1 MKNRAIFID
10 RDGTINE
17 EVGFLTMTSQFRLF
31 GFAAEAIRLINDVG
45 WRAIVV
51 TNQSGI
57 ARGLFT
63 EESLAELHAQMER
76 SLEQKGALIDAIYY
90 CPHHPDF
97 GGPPYRQDC
106 NCRKPKPGLLEK
118 AARDFSLDLKE
129 CHVIGDRYRDVEMG
143 RAVGARSVLVMTG
156 YGREEYRAQHELSPQ
171 QPDHVAEN
179 LLVAVRW
186 ILNSEREYET
196 NEIDARC

>member
-17 EVGFLTMTSQFRLF
+17 EAGFLTTTSQFRLF

-45 WRAIVV
+45 WRAIVI

-63 EESLAELHAQMER
+63 EEFLSEIHAQMER
-76 SLEQKGALIDAIYY
+76 SLEQRGALIDAIYY
-90 CPHHPDF
+90 CPHHPEF
-97 GGPPYRQDC
+97 GEPLYRKDC

-156 YGREEYRAQHELSPQ
+156 YGREEYRAQNELSPQ
-171 QPDHVAEN
+171 QPDHVSEN
-179 LLVAVRW
+179 LLEAVRW
-186 ILNSEREYET
+186 ILKRERENT
-196 NEIDARC
+196 KQT